1 MPTPRIGRQTPTYS
15 WCGSYTRTQGVAAAK
30 LSDAYGL
37 SPFEWQR
44 LVLLDWLA
52 LDDAGRLLNALCLLD
67 VQRQNGKT
75 GVCDPRESWG
85 LIHRGEWILHT
96 AQEYQT
102 ARLAFNRV
110 RKKFG
115 EMRNDPLAEFPE
127 LNKLVAKYTTSANQM
142 VLDLT
147 NGAHI
152 EFRTRGSN
160 SDMGRGG
167 TFDLVVIDEA
177 QSYTEAQ
184 DAALSPLNSAAPSG
198 SPQTILMG
206 TVPDP
211 ANFHKGEKFAM
222 IRAGLHSEPY
232 TGACIH
238 EWGSSEPVKD
248 VTDRDLWYERNPSL
262 GLTLLES
269 ALQKDVR
276 TMSPDAFAREHLGWW
291 PETVVMSKAINEND
305 WNACKTEDPKKDGI
319 VVYAVKFS
327 PDGSTG
333 TLAACHK
340 PSDGLPFVYV
350 VESKSLSHGIGWF
363 VETLA
368 NNHHKAAQIVI
379 DGQSNAQTL
388 NDRLLEKH
396 VPAKA
401 IIRPRTGDCIT
412 AFATMANA
420 VKERQMLHYGQ
431 PALDASATR
440 TKKRRIGSSG
450 GWGFQST
457 DEADASLIE
466 ACSLAL
472 WAALNTKRKPGRKA
486 VVF

>member
-1 MPTPRIGRQTPTYS
+1 M
-15 WCGSYTRTQGVAAAK
+15 AAAK
-30 LSDAYGL
+30 LSDVYGL
-37 SPFEWQR
+37 APFEWQR
-44 LVLLDWLA
+44 NVLLDWLA
-52 LDDAGRLLNALCLLD
+52 LDDNGRLLNALCVLA
-67 VQRQNGKT
+67 VPRQNGKT
-75 GVCDPRESWG
+75 GVCEPRESWG

-102 ARLAFNRV
+102 AKLAFNRL

-115 EMRNDPLAEFPE
+115 ECRNDPLSEYPE
-127 LNKLVAKYTTSANQM
+127 LNRLVAKYTTSANQM

-147 NGAHI
+147 NGGHI

-177 QSYTEAQ
+177 QSYTDAQ

-211 ANFHKGEKFAM
+211 ANAHKGEKFAS
-222 IRAGLHSEPY
+222 IRAGLHADPY
-232 TGACIH
+232 TGACLH
-238 EWGSSEPVKD
+238 EWSTNEIGNIQDKA
-248 VTDRDLWYERNPSL
+248 RWYECNPSL
-262 GLTLLES
+262 GLNLLET
-269 ALQKDVR
+269 ALQKDAR

-291 PETVVMSKAINEND
+291 PETAVMTRAIREADWKACATDTPN
-305 WNACKTEDPKKDGI
+305 KDGI
-319 VVYAVKFS
+319 ICYAVKFS

-333 TLAACHK
+333 TLAACHR
-340 PSDGLPFVYV
+340 PVDGLPFVYV
-350 VESKSLSHGIGWF
+350 IESRSLNSGIGWL
-363 VETLA
+363 VDKLA
-368 NNHHKAAQIVI
+368 DNAHKAAQIVI

-388 NDRLLEKH
+388 NDRLLERN
-396 VPAKA
+396 VPARA
-401 IIRPRTGDCIT
+401 IIRPKTGDCIS
-412 AFATMANA
+412 AYSTMANA
-420 VKERQMLHYGQ
+420 VKERRMLHYGQ
-431 PALDASATR
+431 PALNASATLTR
-440 TKKRRIGSSG
+440 KRRIGSNG

-472 WAALNTKRKPGRKA
+472 WGALNTKRKPGRKA